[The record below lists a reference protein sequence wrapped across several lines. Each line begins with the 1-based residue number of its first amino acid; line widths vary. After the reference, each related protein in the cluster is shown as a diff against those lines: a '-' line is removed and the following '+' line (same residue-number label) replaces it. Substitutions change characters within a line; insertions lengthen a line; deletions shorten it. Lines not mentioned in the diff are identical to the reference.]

1 MHHYKIST
9 RNAILEIT
17 HQVVGSMLNTKD
29 ITSVTFD
36 AVYPWSDILASIK
49 YAVIFSYHST
59 LQATPGQLF
68 FGCDMLLDINLQP
81 NYK

>member
-36 AVYPWSDILASIK
+36 AVYP
-49 YAVIFSYHST
+49 
-59 LQATPGQLF
+59 
-68 FGCDMLLDINLQP
+68 
-81 NYK
+81 